1 MGVNKLIKA
10 VIFDCFGVLVGSSYE
25 PFKQKYLSHDQTLI
39 DRFNEVDHLSSEG
52 KITNFEAYKE
62 FAKLANLPL
71 QEATVL
77 LDDNPKNNELFE
89 FIKNNL
95 VGKYKIGY
103 LSNSASNYLAEL
115 FTEDDV
121 ALFDDIILSYKFGMA
136 KPAPEIYK
144 LSAEHLGV
152 QPSECVFIDDQQK
165 YLLGAEKTGMKTILY
180 KNYAEFKSELKEV
193 LND

>member
-1 MGVNKLIKA
+1 MIKA
-10 VIFDCFGVLVGSSYE
+10 VIFDCFGVLVGSTYE
-25 PFKQKYLSHDQTLI
+25 PFKQKYLSHDKTLI
-39 DRFNEVDHLSSEG
+39 DRFNEFDHLSSEG
-52 KITNFEAYKE
+52 KMTKPEAYVE

-71 QEATVL
+71 QEATVF
-77 LDDNPKNNELFE
+77 LDNNPKNNELFE

-115 FTEDDV
+115 FTEDEL

-136 KPAPEIYK
+136 KPTPEIYK

-165 YLLGAEKTGMKTILY
+165 YLLGAEKTGMKIILY
-180 KNYAEFKSELKEV
+180 KSYNEFKSELKEV

>member
-1 MGVNKLIKA
+1 MIKA
-10 VIFDCFGVLVGSSYE
+10 VIFDCFGVLVTSSYE

-52 KITNFEAYKE
+52 KMSKSEAYKE

-71 QEATVL
+71 QEAVIF
-77 LDDNPKNNELFE
+77 LDNNPKNKELLG

-95 VGKYKIGY
+95 VGKYKIGF
-103 LSNSASNYLAEL
+103 LSNSTASSTIEL
-115 FTEDDV
+115 FSEDDI

-180 KNYAEFKSELKEV
+180 TNNAEFKIVLRKV
-193 LND
+193 LNG